1 MQPKHHIIVNVKTER
16 WIKGQFGPIE
26 LDNYTIEANVIDRR
40 NVYYTLMREFGRC
53 YGAIPMG
60 YKFGKREKYAD
71 GTVGFLYSTVTIIS
85 GASAAKGF
93 QLSD

>member
-1 MQPKHHIIVNVKTER
+1 MKPKHHIIVNVEAER
-16 WIKGQFGPIE
+16 YVNGQLEPIE
-26 LDNYTIEANVIDRR
+26 LDNYTIEADVVDRR

-60 YKFGKREKYAD
+60 YKFGQREKYAD
-71 GTVGFLYSTVTIIS
+71 GTTGFLYSTVTIIS

-93 QLSD
+93 QLTD